1 MGGLGVRDPGV
12 VLTLPMF
19 RRDLT
24 VVVLGS
30 GSKGNATWIG
40 DRSTGVLI
48 DCGLSTR
55 QILKRL
61 DQVGLP
67 DAPIDAVLVTH
78 EHSDHVGGA
87 RVLCNRLRKRTGRSV
102 PFYMTAGTLR
112 GTHPKSRPD
121 AVEEIVPGE
130 AFQVRHL
137 RVDPFSVPH
146 DVRDPVAFRVG
157 LDGVWAGVVTDLGRP
172 TALVRRKLASLTIG
186 VLEFNHD
193 TRMLLDGGYPWHL
206 KQRIRSAHG
215 HLSNAQAAELL
226 GDALDTEQALKHLAL
241 AHLSEENNA
250 PERARASCLDVLTQR
265 GLGDAVTV
273 HVAPQATPLRPMV
286 VPVG

>member
-1 MGGLGVRDPGV
+1 M
-12 VLTLPMF
+12 TLPMF
-19 RRDLT
+19 RRDLS

-40 DRSTGVLI
+40 DGSCGVLI

-61 DQVGLP
+61 AAVDMA
-67 DAPIDAVLVTH
+67 DAPIDAVLITH

-87 RVLCNRLRKRTGRSV
+87 RVLCNRLKKRHGRAV
-102 PFYMTAGTLR
+102 PFYMTAGTR
-112 GTHPKSRPD
+112 IGTHPNSRAD

-130 AFQVRHL
+130 QFRVRHL
-137 RVDPFSVPH
+137 EVEAFAVPH

-157 LDGVWAGVVTDLGRP
+157 LDGVWAGVVTDLGKP
-172 TALVRRKLASLTIG
+172 TELVRQKLSSMSVA

-193 TRMLLDGGYPWHL
+193 TDRLLDGPYPWHL

-215 HLSNAQAAELL
+215 HLSNDQAGDLL
-226 GDALDTEQALKHLAL
+226 TDALRTESPLRHLVL
-241 AHLSEENNA
+241 AHLSEENNNPDLA
-250 PERARASCLDVLTQR
+250 RQRCDRALA
-265 GLGDAVTV
+265 DAGAAGM
-273 HVAPQATPLRPMV
+273 VAVQVAHQAEPLPPISVATHR
-286 VPVG
+286 